1 MNITPAF
8 TQETAHP
15 IGQYRRDFGDNRQRD
30 FLRRF
35 AADVESRRREQV
47 SQHSRQNR
55 AVDIRS
61 SRASNS
67 A

>member
-8 TQETAHP
+8 TQKTARP
-15 IGQYRRDFGDNRQRD
+15 IGQYRRDFGDNCERD

-47 SQHSRQNR
+47 SSTGFEIES
-55 AVDIRS
+55 VDTR
-61 SRASNS
+61 
-67 A
+67 